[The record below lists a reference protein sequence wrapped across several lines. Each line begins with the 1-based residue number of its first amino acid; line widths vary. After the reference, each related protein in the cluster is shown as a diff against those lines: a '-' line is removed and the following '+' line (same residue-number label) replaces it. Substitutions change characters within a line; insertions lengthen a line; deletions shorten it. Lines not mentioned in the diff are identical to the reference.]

1 MTKFKEFLAP
11 SIDAQITD
19 FLKIRQKNPD
29 DVFEYLDLV
38 AINNDRIM
46 LIYRQTNKSV
56 YQFKSL
62 VKVCSNSAIVSDK

>member
-1 MTKFKEFLAP
+1 MIKFKEFTAP

-19 FLKIRQKNPD
+19 FFKDQSEKNPD
-29 DVFEYLDLV
+29 DVFEYLDLA

-56 YQFKSL
+56 YQF
-62 VKVCSNSAIVSDK
+62 

>member
-1 MTKFKEFLAP
+1 MAKFKEFIAP

-19 FLKIRQKNPD
+19 FFKDQAEKNPD

-56 YQFKSL
+56 YQLQSL
-62 VKVCSNSAIVSDK
+62 VKSLQ

>member
-1 MTKFKEFLAP
+1 MIKFKEFIAP

-19 FLKIRQKNPD
+19 FFKDQAEKNPD

-56 YQFKSL
+56 YQFQSL
-62 VKVCSNSAIVSDK
+62 VKSLQ

>member
-1 MTKFKEFLAP
+1 MTKFKESLAP

-19 FLKIRQKNPD
+19 FFKDQAEKNPD
-29 DVFEYLDLV
+29 NVFEYLDLV

-62 VKVCSNSAIVSDK
+62 VKSVQ